1 MCFSAGASFTASV
14 LLFGMGSLSLYQAQR
29 PRERLFAAMPM
40 VFALQQFIE
49 GLLWLSFDQP
59 TPWLTGLTTHA
70 FAFFSHV
77 WWPIYVPL
85 AVLLL
90 EPTGWRRRG
99 LWLMVGIGTLLGGYL
114 LTILLTYPVQ
124 ARISGQHIEYIS
136 PHFHALATMGAYL
149 LTAAFS
155 PMLSSHRLVRWF
167 GVLSVLAFMAAYAAY
182 ANWFISVWCFF
193 AALLSGVVCLHFFD
207 RQRVPRP
214 SGARITLAQPTSR
227 LDA

>member
-1 MCFSAGASFTASV
+1 MCFSAGASFTASAV
-14 LLFGMGSLSLYQAQR
+14 LFGMGSLSLYQAQR

-40 VFALQQFIE
+40 VFALQQFVE
-49 GLLWLSFDQP
+49 GLLWIGLNQSL
-59 TPWLTGLTTHA
+59 PWLTQLTTHA

-85 AVLLL
+85 SVLLL
-90 EPTGWRRRG
+90 EPAGWRRQG
-99 LWLMVGIGTLLGGYL
+99 LWLFVLAGTALGGYL

-124 ARISGQHIEYIS
+124 VRASSHHIEYIS
-136 PHFHALATMGAYL
+136 PHFHALATMGVYL
-149 LTAAFS
+149 LTAAVS
-155 PMLSSHRLVRWF
+155 PLLSSHRLVRWL
-167 GVLSVLAFMAAYAAY
+167 GVTSVLAFAAAYAAY
-182 ANWFISVWCFF
+182 ATWFISVWCFF
-193 AALLSGVVCLHFFD
+193 AALLSGIVCLHFFD

>member
-40 VFALQQFIE
+40 VFALQQFVE
-49 GLLWLSFDQP
+49 GLLWLSFEQAS
-59 TPWLTGLTTHA
+59 PWLTQLTTHV
-70 FAFFSHV
+70 FALFSHV

-85 AVLLL
+85 AVVLL
-90 EPTGWRRRG
+90 EPAGRRRQALWG
-99 LWLMVGIGTLLGGYL
+99 LVLVGALLGGYL
-114 LTILLTYPVQ
+114 LTIMLTYPVQ
-124 ARISGQHIEYIS
+124 ARISGQHIEYLS
-136 PHFHALATMGAYL
+136 PHFHALTTMGLYL
-149 LTAAFS
+149 LTTAFS

-167 GVLSVLAFMAAYAAY
+167 GALSVLAFGAAYAAY
-182 ANWFISVWCFF
+182 ATWFISVWCFF

-207 RQRVPRP
+207 RQRVPSP
-214 SGARITLAQPTSR
+214 SGPRITLAQTTSR

>member
-49 GLLWLSFDQP
+49 GLLWIGLSQSL
-59 TPWLTGLTTHA
+59 PWLTQWTTHA

-85 AVLLL
+85 AVVLLQ
-90 EPTGWRRRG
+90 PAGWRRQALWG
-99 LWLMVGIGTLLGGYL
+99 LVLTGSILGGYL
-114 LTILLTYPVQ
+114 LTILLTYSVQ
-124 ARISGQHIEYIS
+124 ARISGQHIEYLS
-136 PHFHALATMGAYL
+136 PHFHALVTMGLYL

-167 GVLSVLAFMAAYAAY
+167 GALSVLAFMAAYAVFAT
-182 ANWFISVWCFF
+182 WFISTWCFF

-214 SGARITLAQPTSR
+214 SGTRITLAQTSSR